1 METWIL
7 KMVRIRAS
15 RRIAACAVVLASVA
29 VFGFFQHRYIRNF
42 LMGPYELGASELDAI
57 EDITAAPQIFAKVTG
72 SRVIDTEIQEYTVH
86 EQNGHEAS
94 RSVAAGYY
102 ALDLG
107 DRYLICRSGSGSGTT
122 YVGELAPLTSE
133 FAAHFFDTPDMQ
145 SIRHLFYPYY
155 LNDESFRLPGYI
167 AVAVL
172 LIAGLFLVRI
182 ARSAW
187 KHLKDPSSHPVYQR
201 VQGWGDPVGLAVA
214 VEGEARSPLFKGRK
228 GWSVTDRFL
237 VRSSF
242 FTFDLLRVSD
252 LLWAYKKVTKHSVNF
267 IPTGKTYESVL
278 YCYGGNA
285 TIQSKEKTTDAILE
299 FLSRRAPWAV
309 FGYSK
314 ELEGT
319 FRKNREAFYDA
330 VEQRRREVAQHGQQD
345 QADD

>member
-7 KMVRIRAS
+7 KMVRVRAT
-15 RRIAACAVVLASVA
+15 RRIVACAVVLASVA

-42 LMGPYELGASELDAI
+42 LLGPYELGASELDAI
-57 EDITAAPQIFAKVTG
+57 GDVSVAPKIFAKVTG
-72 SRVIDTEIQEYTVH
+72 SRVIDTEIQEFTIH
-86 EQNGHEAS
+86 EQNGVETS

-102 ALDLG
+102 ALDMG
-107 DRYLICRSGSGSGTT
+107 DRYLICRSGSGPGTT

-133 FAAHFFDTPDMQ
+133 FAAHFFNTPDMQ
-145 SIRHLFYPYY
+145 SIRNLFYPYY

-167 AVAVL
+167 AIAVL
-172 LIAGLFLVRI
+172 LIVGFFLARTG
-182 ARSAW
+182 RSAW
-187 KHLKDPSSHPVYQR
+187 KFRNDPSSHPVCQR

-214 VEGEARSPLFKGRK
+214 VEGEARTPLFKGRN

-252 LLWAYKKVTKHSVNF
+252 LLWAHKKVTKHSVNF
-267 IPTGKTYESVL
+267 IPTGKTFESVL
-278 YCYGGNA
+278 CCYGGNA

-299 FLSRRAPWAV
+299 FLSQRAPWAM

-314 ELEGT
+314 ELEEH
-319 FRKNREAFYDA
+319 FKKNRDAFCDA
-330 VEQRRREVAQHGQQD
+330 VEQRRREGSQRGQQAQESD
-345 QADD
+345 